1 MRAYL
6 NGNEA
11 VATAVRL
18 ARAEVVAAYPITPQ
32 STIVEKIAEYIAD
45 GSMAAD
51 YIRVESE
58 HAALA
63 ACYGAAVTGTRVFT
77 ATSSQGLAYMFE
89 MLHYVSGCRVPLVMA
104 VTNRGLA
111 APWTIWADHQDAI
124 ACRDTG
130 WIQLYVETAQE
141 ALDTCLQAYKIAAH
155 PEVLTPVMVCLDGY
169 VLSHTEEIVDVP
181 EQEAVDGFLPPYRPE
196 YAVDPARPIVFG
208 IGAGPELYPA
218 FKHYQHQAMLRAREI
233 IEDVDREF
241 AALFGRSYGGL
252 VDPYYCD
259 GAEVVLVL
267 MGATAGTAREVVD
280 DLRRRGEQVG
290 LLRLRSFRPFPV
302 AALRSVLAGTKVVAV
317 LDRDCSFGYE
327 GVLATEIKAALQGAN
342 VPGTPEVAGFTG
354 GLGGSDIRPEDLAG
368 IFRRCLEAVR
378 RRDRGESPAV
388 SGGCS
393 ENGKAEGINLWLS

>member
-18 ARAEVVAAYPITPQ
+18 ARTEVVAAYPITPQ

-77 ATSSQGLAYMFE
+77 ATSSQGLAYMYE

-104 VTNRGLA
+104 VANRGLA

-155 PEVLTPVMVCLDGY
+155 AEVLTPVMVCLDGY

-181 EQEAVDGFLPPYRPE
+181 EQEAVDRFLPPYQAA
-196 YAVDPARPIVFG
+196 YAVDPERPYVFG
-208 IGAGPELYPA
+208 VGAGPELYPA
-218 FKHYQHQAMLRAREI
+218 FKYHQQQALLRAQEVI
-233 IEDVDREF
+233 KEVDREF
-241 AALFGRSYGGL
+241 GAQFDRTYGGL

-259 GAEVVLVL
+259 DADVILVL

-280 DLRRRGEQVG
+280 DLRRQGERVG

-302 AALRSVLAGTKVVAV
+302 ADLRAVLTAAGVVAV

-327 GVLATEIKAALQGAN
+327 GVLATEVKAALYGSPAPVASRSESQWGQ
-342 VPGTPEVAGFTG
+342 PLVAGFVG
-354 GLGGSDIRPEDLAG
+354 GLGGRDIGPADLAG
-368 IFRRCLEAVR
+368 IYRQCLEALR
-378 RRDRGESPAV
+378 HRDRGGELV
-388 SGGCS
+388 LSGG
-393 ENGKAEGINLWLS
+393 WQR

>member
-11 VATAVRL
+11 VAAAVKL
-18 ARAEVVAAYPITPQ
+18 ARTEVVAAYPITPQ
-32 STIVEKIAEYIAD
+32 STIVEKIAEYIAA
-45 GSMAAD
+45 GSMEAD

-104 VTNRGLA
+104 VANRGLA
-111 APWTIWADHQDAI
+111 APWTIWADHQDAV

-181 EQEAVDGFLPPYRPE
+181 DQEAVDRFLPSYRPE
-196 YAVDPARPIVFG
+196 YSVDTQRPYVFG
-208 IGAGPELYPA
+208 VGAGPDLYSA
-218 FKHYQHQAMLRAREI
+218 FKYYQQQAMLKAKEVI
-233 IEDVDREF
+233 KEVDREF
-241 AALFGRSYGGL
+241 QAHFQRSYGGL
-252 VDPYYCD
+252 VDLYYCHD
-259 GAEVVLVL
+259 ATVVLVV
-267 MGATAGTAREVVD
+267 MGATAGTAREVVEY
-280 DLRRRGEQVG
+280 LRRQGEAVG

-302 AALRSVLAGTKVVAV
+302 EDLRAALTRARVVAV

-327 GVLATEIKAALQGAN
+327 GVLATEVKAALADLPAQ
-342 VPGTPEVAGFTG
+342 PQVAGFIG
-354 GLGGSDIRPEDLAG
+354 GLGGRDISQEELAG
-368 IFRRCLEAVR
+368 IFRHCLEAVR
-378 RRDRGESPAV
+378 RRDRGEELVV
-388 SGGCS
+388 SGGWQ
-393 ENGKAEGINLWLS
+393 K

>member
-11 VATAVRL
+11 VAAAVKL
-18 ARAEVVAAYPITPQ
+18 ARTEVVAAYPITPQ
-32 STIVEKIAEYIAD
+32 STIVEKIAEYIAG
-45 GSMAAD
+45 GSMEAD

-89 MLHYVSGCRVPLVMA
+89 MLHYVSGCRVPMVMA
-104 VTNRGLA
+104 VANRGLA

-169 VLSHTEEIVDVP
+169 VLSHTEEIVDLP
-181 EQEAVDGFLPPYRPE
+181 DQEAVDRFLPPYRPE
-196 YAVDPARPIVFG
+196 YSVDTQRPYVFG
-208 IGAGPELYPA
+208 VGAGPDLYPA
-218 FKHYQHQAMLRAREI
+218 FKYFQQQAMLKAKEVI
-233 IEDVDREF
+233 KEVDREF
-241 AALFGRSYGGL
+241 QAHFQRSYGGL
-252 VDPYYCD
+252 VDPYCCND
-259 GAEVVLVL
+259 AEVVLVV

-280 DLRRRGEQVG
+280 CLRRQGEAVG

-302 AALRSVLAGTKVVAV
+302 EDLQAAFARARVVAV

-327 GVLATEIKAALQGAN
+327 GVLATEVKAALADLPAQ
-342 VPGTPEVAGFTG
+342 PQVAGFIG
-354 GLGGSDIRPEDLAG
+354 GLGGRDISQEELAG
-368 IFRRCLEAVR
+368 IFRHCLEAVR
-378 RRDRGESPAV
+378 RQDRGEEQVV
-388 SGGCS
+388 SGGWQ
-393 ENGKAEGINLWLS
+393 K

>member
-11 VATAVRL
+11 VAAAVKL

-32 STIVEKIAEYIAD
+32 STIVEKIAEYIAE

-89 MLHYVSGCRVPLVMA
+89 MLHYVSGCRIPMVMA
-104 VTNRGLA
+104 VANRGLA
-111 APWTIWADHQDAI
+111 APWTIWADHQDAV

-181 EQEAVDGFLPPYRPE
+181 DQEAVDRFLPPYRPE
-196 YAVDPARPIVFG
+196 YKVDTGRPYVFG
-208 IGAGPELYPA
+208 VGAGPDVYPA
-218 FKHYQHQAMLRAREI
+218 FKFYQQQSMMKAKEVIKEI
-233 IEDVDREF
+233 DREF
-241 AALFGRSYGGL
+241 ANLFRRSYGGL
-252 VDPYYCD
+252 VDPYCCSD
-259 GAEVVLVL
+259 AEVILVV

-280 DLRRRGEQVG
+280 FMRRQGERVG

-302 AALRSVLAGTKVVAV
+302 EDLKELLRGAKAVAV

-327 GVLATEIKAALQGAN
+327 GVLATEVKAALAELPARPQ
-342 VPGTPEVAGFTG
+342 VAGFIG
-354 GLGGSDIRPEDLAG
+354 GLGGRDLTPEDLAG
-368 IFRRCLEAVR
+368 IFRQCLAGVR
-378 RRDRGESPAV
+378 RLDKGEAIII
-388 SGGCS
+388 GG
-393 ENGKAEGINLWLS
+393 GWQK

>member
-11 VATAVRL
+11 VAAAVKL
-18 ARAEVVAAYPITPQ
+18 ARTEVVAAYPITPQ

-45 GSMAAD
+45 GSMEAD

-104 VTNRGLA
+104 VANRGLA
-111 APWTIWADHQDAI
+111 APWTIWADHQDAV

-155 PEVLTPVMVCLDGY
+155 PEVLAPVMVCLDGY
-169 VLSHTEEIVDVP
+169 VLSHTEEIVEVP
-181 EQEAVDGFLPPYRPE
+181 DQETVDRFLPPYRPE
-196 YAVDPARPIVFG
+196 YSVDTRRPYVFG
-208 IGAGPELYPA
+208 VGTGPDLYPA
-218 FKHYQHQAMLRAREI
+218 FKYNQQQAMLKAKEVIKEVERDFQAH
-233 IEDVDREF
+233 F
-241 AALFGRSYGGL
+241 QRSYGGL
-252 VDPYYCD
+252 VDPYYCHD
-259 GAEVVLVL
+259 AAVVLVV

-280 DLRRRGEQVG
+280 ELRRQGEAVG

-302 AALRSVLAGTKVVAV
+302 EDLRAALSGAGVVAV

-327 GVLATEIKAALQGAN
+327 GVLATEIKAALYDLREKPL
-342 VPGTPEVAGFTG
+342 VTGFTG
-354 GLGGSDIRPEDLAG
+354 GLGGRDIRREELAG
-368 IFRRCLEAVR
+368 IFHRCLEVVRCQDEGTGAVL
-378 RRDRGESPAV
+378 
-388 SGGCS
+388 
-393 ENGKAEGINLWLS
+393 NGYWQK

>member
-11 VATAVRL
+11 VAAAVRL

-45 GSMAAD
+45 GSMEAD

-63 ACYGAAVTGTRVFT
+63 ACYGSAVTGTRVFT

-89 MLHYVSGCRVPLVMA
+89 MLPYVSGCRVPMVMA
-104 VTNRGLA
+104 VANRGLA

-181 EQEAVDGFLPPYRPE
+181 DQEAVDRFLPPYRPE
-196 YAVDPARPIVFG
+196 YSVDTQRPYVFG
-208 IGAGPELYPA
+208 VGAGPDLYPA
-218 FKHYQHQAMLRAREI
+218 FKYYQQQAMLRAKEVI
-233 IEDVDREF
+233 KEVDREF
-241 AALFGRSYGGL
+241 QAHFQRSYGGL
-252 VDPYYCD
+252 VDPYYCHD
-259 GAEVVLVL
+259 AAVVLVV

-280 DLRRRGEQVG
+280 YLRRQGEAVG

-302 AALRSVLAGTKVVAV
+302 EDLRAALTRARVVAV

-327 GVLATEIKAALQGAN
+327 GVLATEIKAALAGLPVQ
-342 VPGTPEVAGFTG
+342 PQVAGFIG
-354 GLGGSDIRPEDLAG
+354 GLGGRDISQEDLAG
-368 IFRRCLEAVR
+368 IFRHCLEAVR
-378 RRDRGESPAV
+378 RQDRGEKQV
-388 SGGCS
+388 I
-393 ENGKAEGINLWLS
+393 NGDWQK

>member
-11 VATAVRL
+11 VAAAVKL
-18 ARAEVVAAYPITPQ
+18 ARTEVVAAYPITPQ
-32 STIVEKIAEYIAD
+32 STIVEKIAEYIAA
-45 GSMAAD
+45 GSMEAD

-89 MLHYVSGCRVPLVMA
+89 MLHYVSGCRVPMVMA
-104 VTNRGLA
+104 VANRGLA
-111 APWTIWADHQDAI
+111 APWTIWADHQDAV

-181 EQEAVDGFLPPYRPE
+181 DQEAVDRFLPSYRPE
-196 YAVDPARPIVFG
+196 YSVDTQRPYVFG
-208 IGAGPELYPA
+208 VGAGPDLYSA
-218 FKHYQHQAMLRAREI
+218 FKYYQQQAILKAKEVI
-233 IEDVDREF
+233 KEVDREF
-241 AALFGRSYGGL
+241 QAHFQRSYGGL
-252 VDPYYCD
+252 VDLYYCHD
-259 GAEVVLVL
+259 ASVVLVV
-267 MGATAGTAREVVD
+267 MGATAGTAREVVEY
-280 DLRRRGEQVG
+280 LRRQGEAVG

-302 AALRSVLAGTKVVAV
+302 EDLRAALSRARVVAV

-327 GVLATEIKAALQGAN
+327 GVLATEVKAALADLPAQ
-342 VPGTPEVAGFTG
+342 PQVAGFIG
-354 GLGGSDIRPEDLAG
+354 GLGGRDISQEELAG
-368 IFRRCLEAVR
+368 IFRHCLEAVR
-378 RRDRGESPAV
+378 RQDRGEELVV
-388 SGGCS
+388 SGGWQ
-393 ENGKAEGINLWLS
+393 K

>member
-11 VATAVRL
+11 VAAAVKL

-89 MLHYVSGCRVPLVMA
+89 MLHYVSGCRVPMVMA
-104 VTNRGLA
+104 VANRGLA
-111 APWTIWADHQDAI
+111 APWTIWADHQDAV

-181 EQEAVDGFLPPYRPE
+181 EQEAVDRFLPPYRPE
-196 YAVDPARPIVFG
+196 HKVDTERPYVFG
-208 IGAGPELYPA
+208 VGAGPDVYPA
-218 FKHYQHQAMLRAREI
+218 FKFYQQQAMLKAKDVIKEI
-233 IEDVDREF
+233 DREF
-241 AALFGRSYGGL
+241 ATIFRRSYGGL
-252 VDPYYCD
+252 VDPYYCND
-259 GAEVVLVL
+259 AEVILVV

-280 DLRRRGEQVG
+280 LLRQQGARVG

-302 AALRSVLAGTKVVAV
+302 EDLKAALGNAKAVAV

-327 GVLATEIKAALQGAN
+327 GALATEVKAALAELSVRPQ
-342 VPGTPEVAGFTG
+342 VAGFIG
-354 GLGGSDIRPEDLAG
+354 GLGGRDLTPAELAG
-368 IFRRCLEAVR
+368 IFRHCLEGVR
-378 RRDRGESPAV
+378 RLDRGEAIIID
-388 SGGCS
+388 GGWQ
-393 ENGKAEGINLWLS
+393 K

>member
-1 MRAYL
+1 MRVYL

-32 STIVEKIAEYIAD
+32 SIIVEKIAEYIAN

-104 VTNRGLA
+104 VANRGLA

-196 YAVDPARPIVFG
+196 YAVDTARPMVFG

-218 FKHYQHQAMLRAREI
+218 FKYYQHQAMLRAQEV
-233 IEDVDREF
+233 IEDVDGEF

-259 GAEVVLVL
+259 EAEVILVL

-280 DLRRRGEQVG
+280 DLRRQGEPVG
-290 LLRLRSFRPFPV
+290 FLRLRSFRPFPI
-302 AALRSVLAGTKVVAV
+302 AALRAALAGTRVVAV

-327 GVLATEIKAALQGAN
+327 GVLATEVKAALQG
-342 VPGTPEVAGFTG
+342 VPGAPVVAGFTG
-354 GLGGSDIRPEDLAG
+354 GLGGRDIRPEDLAG
-368 IFRRCLEAVR
+368 IFRHCLEAVR
-378 RRDRGESPAV
+378 HRNRGEGLVV
-388 SGGCS
+388 SSGWQ
-393 ENGKAEGINLWLS
+393 K